1 MKDVAMVIGITL
13 ITLVSVVILGTATVT
28 MAIKVIERGE

>member
-13 ITLVSVVILGTATVT
+13 ITLVSVMTLGTITVT
-28 MAIKVIERGE
+28 MAIKVIERSE

>member
-1 MKDVAMVIGITL
+1 MKDTLMVIGITL
-13 ITLVSVVILGTATVT
+13 ITLVSVMTLGTITVT

>member
-1 MKDVAMVIGITL
+1 MKDVAMVIIITL

-28 MAIKVIERGE
+28 MAIKVIERSE

>member
-1 MKDVAMVIGITL
+1 MRDVAMVIIITL

-28 MAIKVIERGE
+28 MAIKVIERSE